1 MADRIQIKRSTVPGL
16 APDRTELVAGELA
29 LNRHDLVLYTL
40 DDQGIVQQIAGGG
53 GGGSSSYALWVKT
66 ATGGET
72 VFDGLDDSG
81 IDLDVNLGGFNVLL
95 NGISLDPTADYSAE
109 DDKVTLSSPVA
120 AGDIVTVRCLKA
132 GSPGQTT
139 GVYTTQVYTENT
151 RPASETIQPDFENI
165 TTQYLA
171 NWWLYYEIEDVRN
184 QVGNGTGNG
193 TVDLSGYATIAYSD
207 AADEEIRGDVANL
220 TLNLAAEQQARI
232 DTDASLQSQIDNITI
247 PDHSNFATVSYVDT
261 GDAKSLDDAKEYTDA
276 KFDSVAH
283 PPGTIVA
290 DTEPADSPDGTNWF
304 DTVRLEL
311 FVRASDAW
319 LPSSPLGARVTQGE
333 IVQAQL
339 LERVAT
345 GEQNQNAITADVR
358 ENSNDIS
365 SMNIRVQQ
373 NSGKIALNEQ
383 AIADLQSTQDP
394 VAPDVDK
401 EYVDAELATKIGN
414 SGEQL
419 LPTSTWKIRARKVS
433 NDGNYSYIAI
443 ENDLLKLYHV
453 ADPTN
458 DAHGVNRGYCDGRY
472 SKKQVPVVMKTNGSM
487 ACVTLNIPPSK
498 SFCGLY
504 NTSPGSSTN
513 GNPYFGNWNSG
524 IRVNI
529 DGLKNPEG
537 QQFTVGEYYNLSGF
551 VSILGA
557 EDGRLYFKH
566 AITNIARSS
575 SHEYV
580 QLNFASRVPAWGFGE
595 YTSQTKFV
603 LTVEGLM
610 DKPVNTFEVP
620 AEENE

>member
-16 APDRTELVAGELA
+16 APDRTELLAGELA
-29 LNRHDLVLYTL
+29 LNRHDLVLYAL
-40 DDQGIVQQIAGGG
+40 DDQGIVQPIAGGG
-53 GGGSSSYALWVKT
+53 GGGSSSYTLWVKT

-81 IDLDVNLGGFNVLL
+81 IDLDINLGGFNVLL

-132 GSPGQTT
+132 VSPGQTT

-151 RPASETIQPDFENI
+151 RPASETIQPDFQNI

-220 TLNLAAEQQARI
+220 TLNLAAERQARI

-247 PDHSNFATVSYVDT
+247 PDHSNFATTSYVDA
-261 GDAKSLDDAKEYTDA
+261 GDNATLQAAKAYSDSLDH
-276 KFDSVAH
+276 SGGNQ
-283 PPGTIVA
+283 PGTIVA
-290 DTEPADSPDGTNWF
+290 DTEPAGSPNGTNWF

-345 GEQNQNAITADVR
+345 GEQNQNKIMSDVR
-358 ENSNDIS
+358 GNSNDIS

-373 NSGKIALNEQ
+373 NSGKIANNEQ
-383 AIADLQSTQDP
+383 AIEELKALPDP

-401 EYVDAELATKIGN
+401 EYVDSELAKKIGN
-414 SGEQL
+414 TGEQV
-419 LPTSTWKIRARKVS
+419 LPTATWKIRARKVAD
-433 NDGNYSYIAI
+433 DGNYSYIAI
-443 ENDLLKLYHV
+443 ENDQLKLYHV

-458 DAHGVNRGYCDGRY
+458 DEHGVSRGYCDRSY
-472 SKKQVPVVMKTNGSM
+472 SKKQVPVVMKTNGSL
-487 ACVTLNIPPSK
+487 ACTTANIPPSK

-513 GNPYFGNWNSG
+513 GNPYFGNWNSD

-529 DGLKNPEG
+529 DGLKNPEN
-537 QQFTVGEYYNLSGF
+537 QQFAVGEYYNISGF
-551 VSILGA
+551 VSIFGA
-557 EDGRLYFKH
+557 EDGKLYFKH
-566 AITNIARSS
+566 AITNVARSS

-580 QLNFASRVPAWGFGE
+580 QIHFASRIPAWGWGQN
-595 YTSQTKFV
+595 TSQSKFV

-610 DKPVNTFEVP
+610 DKTVNTVDVP
-620 AEENE
+620 VEGI